1 MQPPFPIGPDG
12 NVRWVTHLL
21 HLASILVATASPV
34 RQSGRMRVQLALST
48 TLLLVA
54 CGGDDDGS
62 GAADGGGSNADA
74 SGTSDAGGAG
84 DDAGPADAGTTGDAT
99 RPGEGSAIING
110 TIDGQTVEPQ
120 SAWYMPFPLGD
131 AFVLA
136 MPEDERVC
144 DPVAKG
150 EGLTAVIDFPCGPAR
165 ETDYPIVDDPTT
177 ECDPE
182 APHVFVVVEGLD
194 IPFGELLA
202 ESGTVT
208 VDTVDDTTVI
218 GSFTASFGS
227 EGLLDGS
234 FNASICPPDPAR
246 PAARD

>member
-1 MQPPFPIGPDG
+1 
-12 NVRWVTHLL
+12 
-21 HLASILVATASPV
+21 
-34 RQSGRMRVQLALST
+34 MRVQLALSM

-74 SGTSDAGGAG
+74 SSTSDAGGAS
-84 DDAGPADAGTTGDAT
+84 DDAGPADAGPGGDAT
-99 RPGEGSAIING
+99 PPGEGTA
-110 TIDGQTVEPQ
+110 TIDGTVNGQTVEPQ

-150 EGLTAVIDFPCGPAR
+150 EGLTAVIDFPCGAAR
-165 ETDYPIVDDPTT
+165 ETDYPIIDDPTT
-177 ECDPE
+177 VCDPE
-182 APHVFVVVEGLD
+182 APHVFVLVEGVD
-194 IPFGELLA
+194 VPFGELVA
-202 ESGTVT
+202 ESGTVR

-218 GSFTASFGS
+218 GTFNAGFGT

-234 FNASICPPDPAR
+234 FNASVCPPE
-246 PAARD
+246 